1 MWPNSQEMGNI
12 YTWLHL
18 LKVSIMEN
26 QWKTFDFSQNFAEQ
40 LFYRTYVSNNF

>member
-26 QWKTFDFSQNFAEQ
+26 NGKPLIFLKILLNSYSIE
-40 LFYRTYVSNNF
+40 RM